1 MNMLIDA
8 PAPAGR
14 QTVAVRNP
22 YSGETIDTVPLAT
35 PEDVDAVL
43 DAARRGARAWAAAPI
58 YQRAD
63 VLHRYAGLLEERRK
77 ELATLLC
84 RESGKTFRQTL
95 AEVGTNIRLARGNA
109 ERVKTLRGETIP
121 SGAQAGFEHD
131 VMLTRREPL
140 GVVAAI
146 IPFNFP
152 VDIFGHK
159 ALPALAAG
167 NAVVV
172 LPPLDDPLT
181 ILTCGELLREAG
193 LPGGVLQIVTG
204 EGPVVGE
211 ALTTSPKVDAIA
223 LTGST
228 ATGVRAARAGATHLA
243 RMVLE
248 LGGNDPLIVFDD
260 ADLDRATEQAVLG
273 RILANGQC
281 CCANKRLIVQR
292 GVQDEFA
299 RRVTAAMSAVPV
311 GDPSVR
317 ETGMGPLINERAAAR
332 VHDQVRQTVE
342 QGAHVLTG
350 GERGDGL
357 LYPPTVLDGV
367 TPEMDVARDMEIFGP
382 VLPIIAFDTA
392 DEAVEIANN
401 SHFGLSAA
409 VFTRDLARGI
419 DLGYRIQSGVVCLNG
434 TGLYRSD
441 DTPFGGYKMSGLG
454 REGLGYS
461 LEEMTQLKA
470 VVLCN
475 VLS

>member
-1 MNMLIDA
+1 
-8 PAPAGR
+8 
-14 QTVAVRNP
+14 
-22 YSGETIDTVPLAT
+22 
-35 PEDVDAVL
+35 
-43 DAARRGARAWAAAPI
+43 
-58 YQRAD
+58 
-63 VLHRYAGLLEERRK
+63 
-77 ELATLLC
+77 
-84 RESGKTFRQTL
+84 
-95 AEVGTNIRLARGNA
+95 
-109 ERVKTLRGETIP
+109 
-121 SGAQAGFEHD
+121 
-131 VMLTRREPL
+131 
-140 GVVAAI
+140 
-146 IPFNFP
+146 
-152 VDIFGHK
+152 
-159 ALPALAAG
+159 
-167 NAVVV
+167 
-172 LPPLDDPLT
+172 
-181 ILTCGELLREAG
+181 
-193 LPGGVLQIVTG
+193 VLQIVTG
-204 EGPVVGE
+204 EGPVAGE
-211 ALTTSPKVDAIA
+211 ALTTSPKVDAIS

-260 ADLDRATEQAVLG
+260 ADLDRATEQAVFG

-292 GVQDEFA
+292 GVKDELA
-299 RRVTAAMSAVPV
+299 QRVTAAMSAIPV
-311 GDPSVR
+311 GDPSAR
-317 ETGMGPLINERAAAR
+317 ETRMGPLINERAAAR

-342 QGAHVLTG
+342 QGARVLTG
-350 GERGDGL
+350 GERGSGL

-367 TPEMDVARDMEIFGP
+367 TPAMDVARDMEIFGP
-382 VLPIIAFDTA
+382 VLPLITFDTA

-434 TGLYRSD
+434 TGLYRTD